1 MTDAEARSA
10 VAARH
15 GLSQAAVQALADGLA
30 RGGGGA
36 QWNHPDL
43 GGMGQ
48 WSSGGMLQIGDMFN
62 DALKARIRAA
72 IGDLVHAG
80 AAAGR
85 DGGRGASA
93 ESSGRQDWW
102 PAGLGR
108 PSSTGSQNDM
118 HYACFPKA
126 RRLVVKQGSRVTL
139 YDTGAHRLTG
149 FAQSQ
154 GGRQLLEFSGP
165 DGRVALEALKI
176 VS

>member
-1 MTDAEARSA
+1 MSHAETI
-10 VAARH
+10 AARH
-15 GLSQAAVQALADGLA
+15 GLSLAAVRALEDGFA

-62 DALKARIRAA
+62 DGLKARIRAA
-72 IGDLVHAG
+72 IEDLVRAG
-80 AAAGR
+80 PAPGQR
-85 DGGRGASA
+85 EGGRGRA
-93 ESSGRQDWW
+93 ESEEGRNWW
-102 PAGLGR
+102 PAGLGA

-118 HYACFPKA
+118 HYACFPEA
-126 RRLVVKQGSRVTL
+126 RRLAVRQGGRVTV

-149 FAQSQ
+149 FAQAQ
-154 GGRQLLEFSGP
+154 DGRQRLDFSGP
-165 DGRVALEALKI
+165 DGRVSLDDLRT